1 MIYDHFKYI
10 FVIYRIYYIHKE
22 RFFYFKKYSI
32 NEKKKNYNMTFLYIY
47 NIIKYLFQSEL
58 LCRTDD
64 FNLQYKK
71 NAQCKVFLNIG
82 MFGHNQR
89 M

>member
-1 MIYDHFKYI
+1 
-10 FVIYRIYYIHKE
+10 
-22 RFFYFKKYSI
+22 
-32 NEKKKNYNMTFLYIY
+32 MTFLCIY